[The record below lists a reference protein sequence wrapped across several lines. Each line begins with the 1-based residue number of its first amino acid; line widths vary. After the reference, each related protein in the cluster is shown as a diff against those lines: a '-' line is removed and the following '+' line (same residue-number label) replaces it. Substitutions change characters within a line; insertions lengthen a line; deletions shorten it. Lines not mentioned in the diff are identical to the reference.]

1 MSDGYDGSG
10 QVPRRS
16 PRVNEHAPPVSG
28 VLAIVLAAIA
38 VIAGFFIL
46 RTITDGGDDATLG
59 GIVDAGEVTDS
70 AGAASTTAAID
81 PSMTTVAAPV
91 STEPQ
96 FVVTGATV
104 VVANAN
110 GQGGSAGRFGSVL
123 ASAAGF
129 TIADPPVNATASSGG
144 LETSAIFYA
153 STNPAALPV
162 ANSLNQVLGGAIPVS
177 PMPAEGPPTLDGEL
191 SGADV
196 LLMLGTDFAAATA
209 ADLVLPLAGG
219 GTTADTAT
227 TLAPVS
233 PVTAAP

>member
-16 PRVNEHAPPVSG
+16 PRVNEHTPPVSG

-46 RTITDGGDDATLG
+46 RSITDGGDDATLG
-59 GIVDAGEVTDS
+59 GIVDSGEVTDS
-70 AGAASTTAAID
+70 AGAVSTTAPID
-81 PSMTTVAAPV
+81 PSMTTVAVPV
-91 STEPQ
+91 VTEPS
-96 FVVTGATV
+96 FVVTGASV

-110 GQGGSAGRFGSVL
+110 GQGGSADRFGSVL

-144 LETSAIFYA
+144 LATSAIFYA

-162 ANSLNQVLGGAIPVS
+162 ANSLNQVLGGGIAVS
-177 PMPAEGPPTLDGEL
+177 PVPADGAPTLDGEL

-209 ADLVLPLAGG
+209 ADLVLPLVGG
-219 GTTADTAT
+219 GTTAD

-233 PVTAAP
+233 PVTTAP

>member
-16 PRVNEHAPPVSG
+16 PRVNEHTPPVSG

-38 VIAGFFIL
+38 VVAGFFIL
-46 RTITDGGDDATLG
+46 RSITDGGDDTALG
-59 GIVDAGEVTDS
+59 GIVDVGDVADS
-70 AGAASTTAAID
+70 AGAADTTVPID
-81 PSMTTVAAPV
+81 PSQTTVAVPV
-91 STEPQ
+91 VTEPP
-96 FVVTGATV
+96 FVVTGASV

-144 LETSAIFYA
+144 LETSAIFYS

-162 ANSLNQVLGGAIPVS
+162 ANSLNQVLGGAIAVS
-177 PMPAEGPPTLDGEL
+177 PMPADGPPTLDGEL

-219 GTTADTAT
+219 GTTATAT

-233 PVTAAP
+233 AVTTAP